1 MHFYS
6 ASLRDA
12 AIALGTVT
20 APDALKERLARLE
33 QQEPE
38 RAAALAAA
46 GGPETLVHG
55 DLWPT
60 NAIVRT
66 DGEAVGVHFVDW
78 DEAAVG
84 PAGFDLST
92 LLLRFDVSHRPWMLD
107 AYRRAVGRLAGW
119 DLPSDRDLN
128 VVFETVAQARLL
140 SLLVWSIAAAAE
152 SDPGWLP
159 ERLESIVEWLD
170 EVEPVL
176 P

>member
-1 MHFYS
+1 VLQRLGR
-6 ASLRDA
+6 LR
-12 AIALGTVT
+12 
-20 APDALKERLARLE
+20 R
-33 QQEPE
+33 QEPE

-60 NAIVRT
+60 NAIVHRKG
-66 DGEAVGVHFVDW
+66 DAVGVRFVDW

-84 PAGFDLST
+84 PAGFDVST
-92 LLLRFDVSHRPWMLD
+92 LLLRFDASHRAWMLD
-107 AYRRAVGRLAGW
+107 AYRGAVDRLAGW
-119 DLPSDRDLN
+119 KLPSDRDLN
-128 VVFETVAQARLL
+128 LVFETAAQARLV
-140 SLLVWSIAAAAE
+140 SLLVWSIAAAAK
-152 SDPGWLP
+152 SDFGWLP